1 MLIPETLLKVLEY
14 DAVYVVTPTSR
25 QGHSS
30 DTVLATVEMLIEND
44 QPETLE
50 FPFTVLSTDAGSG
63 ADPASV
69 RPQVTNGSRPVE
81 LAPAD
86 EVDEEALARL
96 MAERARAVGHTEADV
111 AAVQAWVRDALR
123 KAERVHRG
131 RTRIKS
137 GERRRIVLQQR
148 LRVLPAPDGS
158 YLFRTIAPSPI
169 ASLATGGR
177 VSLVVLLPF
186 EDDDVRL
193 TVERRTEG
201 FEVEQGWLKKRQWIS
216 WHWRN
221 DPLLEVLYRYQ

>member
-1 MLIPETLLKVLEY
+1 MLIPDTLLRVLEY

-44 QPETLE
+44 QADTLE

-63 ADPASV
+63 ADPESV
-69 RPQVTNGSRPVE
+69 RPRVLNGSRAVEVLPV
-81 LAPAD
+81 D
-86 EVDEEALARL
+86 EVDEDALARVS
-96 MAERARAVGHTEADV
+96 ADRARAAGHTEADV
-111 AAVQAWVRDALR
+111 RAVEAWVKTALQ

-131 RTRIKS
+131 RTRLKA

-148 LRVLPAPDGS
+148 LRVRPGEDGS

-169 ASLATGGR
+169 GSLATGGR
-177 VSLVVLLPF
+177 VSLTVLLPF

-193 TVERRTEG
+193 HVERRTEG
-201 FEVEQGWLKKRQWIS
+201 FGVEQGWLKKRQWIA
-216 WHWRN
+216 WFWQN
-221 DPLLEVLYRYQ
+221 DPLLEVQYRYQ